1 MFEVG
6 KICFSYKET
15 TMIFHPQYRIR
26 FFLIPGVFA
35 LVSACAPQNGIQ
47 EPDEEPLEEVE
58 AGRSPVEMDAGGEV
72 PEEPESNEDLR
83 SVEVPDWQARYTE
96 LYAAYAEEFRRPEV
110 GDAVRVELI
119 DGSQQAGW
127 VHRITDDEIVLNT
140 GEGLSMYQLEDLSE
154 ASAMANLRSV
164 YARKQAY
171 DQGSKEFEKWKKANP
186 EAVHALPNQEPTPQP
201 TPQPTSQ
208 PEVVSEEPTDSNEFP
223 FRVNANGRVP
233 HVEDY
238 IRQNAAFPDSL
249 VVRTWWPVQPHER
262 GGYQVR
268 VRYTLKSAGNLGTS
282 YEDMIFFMHGNG
294 RIHQRAPVK

>member
-1 MFEVG
+1 
-6 KICFSYKET
+6 
-15 TMIFHPQYRIR
+15 MIFHPQYRIR

-83 SVEVPDWQARYTE
+83 SV
-96 LYAAYAEEFRRPEV
+96 
-110 GDAVRVELI
+110 
-119 DGSQQAGW
+119 
-127 VHRITDDEIVLNT
+127 
-140 GEGLSMYQLEDLSE
+140 
-154 ASAMANLRSV
+154 

-186 EAVHALPNQEPTPQP
+186 EEVPRLSIPELV
-201 TPQPTSQ
+201 PQPTSQ

-223 FRVNANGRVP
+223 FRVKANGRVP

-294 RIHQRAPVK
+294 RIHQRAAVK

>member
-1 MFEVG
+1 MNL
-6 KICFSYKET
+6 
-15 TMIFHPQYRIR
+15 HPQYRIR
-26 FFLIPGVFA
+26 FFLFPGVFA

-58 AGRSPVEMDAGGEV
+58 SGRSPVEINAGGEV
-72 PEEPESNEDLR
+72 PKESESNED
-83 SVEVPDWQARYTE
+83 
-96 LYAAYAEEFRRPEV
+96 
-110 GDAVRVELI
+110 
-119 DGSQQAGW
+119 
-127 VHRITDDEIVLNT
+127 
-140 GEGLSMYQLEDLSE
+140 
-154 ASAMANLRSV
+154 LRSV

-208 PEVVSEEPTDSNEFP
+208 PEVVSEEPTDRNEFP